1 MQFLHHPKRN
11 AQPKPL
17 SKSRL
22 RERRRESR
30 ELEEVSAFFLPPKTQ
45 KNRERSRK
53 RHRVESIRPQSSQGH
68 HNDQSDS
75 ITHGEPSVP
84 SYYAH
89 EDASEKPL
97 PSSEPRHLV
106 RTTRTSPGC
115 SQTGTERSKPTTY
128 FTWSSSRASPVVRV
142 SVDTRPRSSSPASE
156 WTTTPA
162 SVRRALIDTGVYRDT
177 GIHPYDESSTSERQ
191 IQPEMREIGHH
202 DESHEI
208 QQQKLGPR
216 GRVSY
221 CDQAM
226 MTDDR
231 ESVT

>member
-30 ELEEVSAFFLPPKTQ
+30 ELEEDSAFFLPPKTQ

-53 RHRVESIRPQSSQGH
+53 RHRVESTKRQSSQGH

-177 GIHPYDESSTSERQ
+177 GIHPYDESSTSERR

-208 QQQKLGPR
+208 QQQKLCPR
-216 GRVSY
+216 GGFPTVIR
-221 CDQAM
+221 Q
-226 MTDDR
+226 
-231 ESVT
+231 